1 MKTERKRY
9 VQFKLHSEGG
19 VIDEKRLTL
28 IIRKTLLS
36 LYGEITLADSK
47 FFLNEFDPDTGVGVI
62 QCTLPTLERVIASAA
77 LIDQIDDTAVSFQ
90 PLKTSGTIKGL
101 K

>member
-9 VQFKLHSEGG
+9 VLFKLHSEDGS
-19 VIDEKRLTL
+19 IDEKKLTL
-28 IIRKTLLS
+28 LIRKTLLS

-47 FFLNEFDPDTGVGVI
+47 FFLNEFNPETGTGII
-62 QCTLPTLERVIASAA
+62 QCTLPTLQRVIASAA
-77 LIDQIDDTAVSFQ
+77 LIGQIENIAVSFQ

>member
-1 MKTERKRY
+1 MKAERKRY

-28 IIRKTLLS
+28 AIRKSLLS
-36 LYGEITLADSK
+36 LYGEIALADSK
-47 FFLNEFDPDTGVGVI
+47 LFLNEFNPKTGIGI
-62 QCTLPTLERVIASAA
+62 MQCTLPTLERVIASAA
-77 LIDQIDDTAVSFQ
+77 LIGRIDDIAISFQ